1 MFKCKIRKQLR
12 QKNVKVYVTNL
23 GSLKAGKCKRVEL
36 KRCTRSIHLDWYWVG
51 DASVIQQLFNT

>member
-23 GSLKAGKCKRVEL
+23 GSSKQAKCRPIEL
-36 KRCTRSIHLDWYWVG
+36 KRQTKSIHLDWYWVG
-51 DASVIQQLFNT
+51 DASMIQQLFGA